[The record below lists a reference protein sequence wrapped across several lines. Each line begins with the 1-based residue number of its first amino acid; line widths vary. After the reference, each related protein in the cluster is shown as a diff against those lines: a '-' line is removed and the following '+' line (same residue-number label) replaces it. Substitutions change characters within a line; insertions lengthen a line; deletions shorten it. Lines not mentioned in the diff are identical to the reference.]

1 MVRFKNTAKMKWYLY
16 RSDAKLCVG
25 LVAAHKGAPGRLR
38 LRGIL
43 KRRRASVAAL
53 RERSMAV
60 WGIVLIAFGTLYLI
74 KPDIFQRW
82 FWKRTAISQRLLTPE
97 KNKVYMRIL
106 GSVFIVVGIVLL
118 VFFRQ

>member
-1 MVRFKNTAKMKWYLY
+1 
-16 RSDAKLCVG
+16 
-25 LVAAHKGAPGRLR
+25 
-38 LRGIL
+38 
-43 KRRRASVAAL
+43 
-53 RERSMAV
+53 MAV